1 MNHHINVA
9 NEQACVAEQH
19 QPDQILKV
27 AMLQPKF
34 DNFPKELQRHDQ
46 WVVWKGKKIPYD
58 PTRLNSKANVND
70 PYSWGS
76 FNQAD
81 AAYSEGGWLGVGF
94 VLTGNGIAGVDLD
107 KCVLDGEPNKD
118 ALQLMADLDA
128 PYIEYSPSG
137 NGLRAFGFSNQSITG
152 VRGQLDGLS
161 VELYTKG
168 RYLTVTG
175 RFIKNEPFRVLT
187 GFAALAKKI
196 RRRPTEDTESNPS
209 VSSVSSVSSVGEHFV
224 FPVSTV
230 PAGIGQRHRAVFEL
244 ARWLKGT
251 EPNATRERQQAVVK
265 VWHTLH
271 LQVIGT
277 KEFPAT
283 WADFRNAWER
293 VTQPYGATLAIC
305 LSTLPTA
312 PDIAALSDYGPKAIH
327 LAQICLALQARAGD
341 APFFLS
347 SRIAGQLI
355 GYHFTDAATL
365 LRCFVNEG
373 WLVLVKAGAG
383 SRASRYKFNINGG

>member
-1 MNHHINVA
+1 MKSSTLNSYKVQADTIIRKVGIE
-9 NEQACVAEQH
+9 NETGNYKPICAEQN
-19 QPDQILKV
+19 QSDQILDV

-58 PTRLNSKANVND
+58 PTCLNSKANVQD

-94 VLTGNGIAGVDLD
+94 VLTGNGIAGIDLD
-107 KCVLDGEPNKD
+107 KCVVDGEPNKD

-175 RFIKNEPFRVLT
+175 HAIKNEPFRVLT
-187 GFAALAKKI
+187 GFAALAEKI
-196 RRRPTEDTESNPS
+196 RRRHSCW
-209 VSSVSSVSSVGEHFV
+209 
-224 FPVSTV
+224 
-230 PAGIGQRHRAVFEL
+230 
-244 ARWLKGT
+244 RW
-251 EPNATRERQQAVVK
+251 
-265 VWHTLH
+265 
-271 LQVIGT
+271 
-277 KEFPAT
+277 
-283 WADFRNAWER
+283 
-293 VTQPYGATLAIC
+293 
-305 LSTLPTA
+305 
-312 PDIAALSDYGPKAIH
+312 
-327 LAQICLALQARAGD
+327 
-341 APFFLS
+341 
-347 SRIAGQLI
+347 
-355 GYHFTDAATL
+355 
-365 LRCFVNEG
+365 
-373 WLVLVKAGAG
+373 
-383 SRASRYKFNINGG
+383 

>member
-1 MNHHINVA
+1 MNYR
-9 NEQACVAEQH
+9 NEKALCAEQH
-19 QPDQILKV
+19 QPDQIFKV
-27 AMLQPKF
+27 AKLQPRLE
-34 DNFPKELQRHDQ
+34 NFPKELQRHDQ

-81 AAYSEGGWLGVGF
+81 AAYCEGGWLGVGF

-107 KCVLDGEPNKD
+107 KCVVDGEPNKD

-175 RFIKNEPFRVLT
+175 HVIKNEPLRVLR
-187 GFAALAKKI
+187 GFEELAVKL
-196 RRRPTEDTESNPS
+196 RRQPTEVTDSNTS
-209 VSSVSSVSSVGEHFV
+209 VTSVSSVGEQFV
-224 FPVSTV
+224 FPANTV
-230 PAGIGQRHRAVFEL
+230 PTGIGQRHRAVFEL

-251 EPNATRERQQAVVK
+251 EPNATRERQQAVVN

-277 KEFPAT
+277 KEFSAT
-283 WADFRNAWER
+283 WADFRNGWSS
-293 VTQPYGATLAIC
+293 VKQPYGATLEKC
-305 LSTLPTA
+305 LSNLPPA
-312 PDIAALSDYGPKAIH
+312 PNIPALRDYGLKAVH
-327 LAQICLALQARAGD
+327 LAQICLSLQAHAGD
-341 APFFLS
+341 SPFFLS
-347 SRIAGQLI
+347 SRKAGELI
-355 GYHFTDAATL
+355 GCHFTDAATL
-365 LRCFVNEG
+365 LRCFVLEG
-373 WLVLVKAGAG
+373 WLKLVKAGAG
-383 SRASRYKFNINGG
+383 KTAARYKLNILKN

>member
-1 MNHHINVA
+1 
-9 NEQACVAEQH
+9 
-19 QPDQILKV
+19 
-27 AMLQPKF
+27 MLQPRF
-34 DNFPKELQRHDQ
+34 ENFPEELQLHDH
-46 WVVWKGKKIPYD
+46 WVVWKGKKILYD

-81 AAYSEGGWLGVGF
+81 AAYSEGRWLGVGF

-107 KCVLDGEPNKD
+107 KCVVDGEPNKD

-175 RFIKNEPFRVLT
+175 HVIKNEPFRDLT
-187 GFAALAKKI
+187 GFGALAQKI
-196 RRRPTEDTESNPS
+196 RRRPTEDTESNAS
-209 VSSVSSVSSVGEHFV
+209 VPSVSSVSSVGEHFV
-224 FPVSTV
+224 FPASTV
-230 PAGIGQRHRAVFEL
+230 PTGIGRRNRAVFEL

-265 VWHTLH
+265 VWHAMH

-277 KEFPAT
+277 KDLSAS
-283 WADFRNAWER
+283 WADFRNGWER

-312 PDIAALSDYGPKAIH
+312 PGVAALSDYGPKAIH

-341 APFFLS
+341 SPFFLS
-347 SRIAGQLI
+347 SRMAGQLI

-373 WLVLVKAGAG
+373 WLRLVKAGAG
-383 SRASRYKFNINGG
+383 SKASRYKLITDGGFK